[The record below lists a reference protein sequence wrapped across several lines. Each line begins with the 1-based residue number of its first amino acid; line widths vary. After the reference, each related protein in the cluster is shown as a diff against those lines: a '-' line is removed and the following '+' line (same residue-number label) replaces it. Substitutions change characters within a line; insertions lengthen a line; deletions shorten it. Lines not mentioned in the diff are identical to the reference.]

1 MASEYTSSRIRG
13 REVAYCNVTHYR
25 TPTVE
30 KTAREPFVTS
40 LGVADH
46 APDASATLFGHPK
59 GLYVLFLTEM
69 WERFSFY
76 GVRSLLIFFLTQRFA
91 FSDDHAFAIYGSYSA
106 LVYIYPLIGGM
117 LADRYFGYSRSVMYG
132 AILMIAGHAG
142 LVLQEAYF
150 SHAGALEP
158 FTHDSPRSSEAFFL
172 SLALLIAGVGLLKS
186 NISTMVGKLYSR
198 ESAQRDSA
206 FTIFNWG
213 INIGSGFAAFT
224 CGYVGQKY
232 GWGYGFGLAG
242 AGMILGLSIFI
253 AGQRYLRA
261 GGLPPGAEP
270 AKTFPPLGTPKTL
283 LLIGFVAVS
292 ILVTWRLIQ
301 LVQILGYLVV
311 GTTIFALARAL
322 HIGFKGLGR
331 IERERLWCALIIW
344 AIWTCYA
351 TLVEQMGSSIN
362 LFNERAVNRTIHLPA
377 FLAAGGS
384 IEVQSSQLF
393 GVTGF
398 LLLILSPIFAWL
410 WGFLERHN
418 RNPSTPAKVC
428 VSLFSL
434 AAGYCAVAIGTLWP
448 DPGGHVRLVW
458 LMLLYFFFAIAAL
471 IVGPIG
477 LSAVTRLGA
486 SRIVGFLVGL
496 WMLGVALGSYAASKI
511 AQLSSVDPLAMT
523 ESHEILAH
531 YRTFFVHLAL
541 AAFLIGALFAT
552 VTPVM
557 KRWMHGLR

>member
-1 MASEYTSSRIRG
+1 
-13 REVAYCNVTHYR
+13 
-25 TPTVE
+25 VE
-30 KTAREPFVTS
+30 KAAPERLETS
-40 LGVADH
+40 LG
-46 APDASATLFGHPK
+46 APDRAESATLFGHPK

-106 LVYIYPLIGGM
+106 LVYVYPLIGGM

-132 AILMIAGHAG
+132 AILMIAGHVG
-142 LVLQEAYF
+142 LVLQEVYF
-150 SHAGALEP
+150 SHVGALGP
-158 FTHDSPRSSEAFFL
+158 SSHDSPPSSEPFFL

-206 FTIFNWG
+206 FTLFNWG
-213 INIGSGFAAFT
+213 INIGSGAAAFT
-224 CGYVGQKY
+224 CGYFGQKY

-242 AGMILGLSIFI
+242 AGMILGLLIFI
-253 AGQRYLRA
+253 GGQRYLRA
-261 GGLPPGAEP
+261 GFQRPGAEP
-270 AKTFPPLGTPKTL
+270 VKNFPPLGTRKAL

-301 LVQILGYLVV
+301 LLQILGYLVI

-322 HIGFKGLGR
+322 HIGIKQLDK
-331 IERERLWCALIIW
+331 IERQRLWCALIIW

-351 TLVEQMGSSIN
+351 ALVEQLGSSIN
-362 LFNERAVNRTIHLPA
+362 LFNERAVNRTLQLPA
-377 FLAAGGS
+377 FLASGGS
-384 IEVQSSQLF
+384 VEVQPSQLIGIF
-393 GVTGF
+393 GM
-398 LLLILSPIFAWL
+398 LLLVLSPVFAWL
-410 WGFLERHN
+410 WVFLERRH

-428 VSLFSL
+428 AGLFSL
-434 AAGYCAVAIGTLWP
+434 AAGYCAVSIGTLWP
-448 DPGGHVRLVW
+448 DPGGHVRLIW
-458 LMLLYFFFAIAAL
+458 LILLYFFFAIAGL

-486 SRIVGFLVGL
+486 SRIVGFLVGV
-496 WMLGVALGSYAASKI
+496 WMLGVALGSYVASKI
-511 AQLSSVDPLAMT
+511 AQLSSVNPLARMD
-523 ESHEILAH
+523 SHEILTH
-531 YRTFFVHLAL
+531 YRAFFVHLAL
-541 AAFLIGALFAT
+541 AALLIGALFTT